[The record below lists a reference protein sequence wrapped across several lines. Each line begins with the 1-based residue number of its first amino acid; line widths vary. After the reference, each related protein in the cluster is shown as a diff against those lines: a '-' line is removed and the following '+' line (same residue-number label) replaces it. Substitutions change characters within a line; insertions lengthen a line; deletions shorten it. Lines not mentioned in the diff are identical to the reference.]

1 MQCVRAGL
9 LSLLLVT
16 LAAAQNQFVYTNNQT
31 QPNTITGFLV
41 NSDGSLTQIA
51 GSPFATGGNGQ
62 NGFWQTLAVTTFPGK
77 NYLYAANG
85 EDGTISAFRIDP
97 ATGNLSHTPGSP
109 FVTNNQPAN
118 YSLTITPDNRFLFV
132 ASDGSPLIHV
142 FAISPKTG
150 SLREVPGGPFELNSS
165 FDGLKVSANGQF
177 LFAGVNG
184 EQEVAAFQISQ
195 SGFLSAVPGS
205 PFAASGFV
213 SALTTN
219 CAGNFVFAA
228 SGGVDVYSLSTNGSL
243 TPVPGSP
250 FPNGSNSTSVD
261 LRSIDLVLSPSNQF
275 LFVSES
281 SLLNG
286 SGAVSGFEV
295 SVHGRLSPVKGSP
308 FPVTDVN
315 SGIAITS
322 KDDFLYTVLFI
333 SNELDGRRVG
343 ADGTLTPV
351 PGTPFA
357 TGEHSVTGLAESVVT
372 FPAPSCSQ
380 P

>member
-16 LAAAQNQFVYTNNQT
+16 LAAAQNQFVYTNNQS
-31 QPNTITGFLV
+31 QPNTITGFLI

-62 NGFWQTLAVTTFPGK
+62 NGTDQALAVTTFPGK

-85 EDGTISAFRIDP
+85 GDGTISAFRIDP
-97 ATGNLSHTPGSP
+97 ATGDLSDAPGSP
-109 FVTNNQPAN
+109 FVTNNQSAN

-132 ASDGSPLIHV
+132 ASDTSLLIHV

-150 SLREVPGGPFELNSS
+150 GLREVPGGPFNLNSS
-165 FDGLKVSANGQF
+165 FAALKVSANGQF
-177 LFAGVNG
+177 LFAAVQNK
-184 EQEVAAFQISQ
+184 QEVAAFQILQ
-195 SGFLSAVPGS
+195 SGSLSAVPGS
-205 PFAASGFV
+205 PFAASGIV

-228 SGGVDVYSLSTNGSL
+228 TGGVDVYSLSANGSL

-250 FPNGSNSTSVD
+250 FPNGSNS
-261 LRSIDLVLSPSNQF
+261 RSFDLVLSPSNQF

-286 SGAVSGFEV
+286 TGAVSGLEV
-295 SVHGRLSPVKGSP
+295 SLHGRLSLVKGSP

-322 KDDFLYTVLFI
+322 RGDFLYTVLFI
-333 SNELDGRRVG
+333 SSEVDGRRVG
-343 ADGTLTPV
+343 ADGKLTPV

-357 TGEHSVTGLAESVVT
+357 TGGQSVAGLVESVAT

>member
-1 MQCVRAGL
+1 MQCVRVGL

-16 LAAAQNQFVYTNNQT
+16 LASAQNQFVYTNNQS

-41 NSDGSLTQIA
+41 NSDGSLTQIT

-62 NGFWQTLAVTTFPGK
+62 NGFDQALAITTFPGK

-85 EDGTISAFRIDP
+85 GDGTISAFRIDP
-97 ATGNLSHTPGSP
+97 ATGNLSHAPGSP
-109 FVTNNQPAN
+109 FATNNQSAN
-118 YSLTITPDNRFLFV
+118 YSLAITPDNRFLFV

-142 FAISPKTG
+142 FAISPQTG
-150 SLREVPGGPFELNSS
+150 GLREVSGGPFNLNSS
-165 FDGLKVSANGQF
+165 FIGLKVSANGQF
-177 LFAGVNG
+177 LFAGVINM
-184 EQEVAAFQISQ
+184 QAVAVFQISQ
-195 SGFLSAVPGS
+195 SGSLSAVPAS

-213 SALTTN
+213 GAITTN

-228 SGGVDVYSLSTNGSL
+228 TSGVDVYSLGANGSL

-250 FPNGSNSTSVD
+250 FPNGSNNGSF
-261 LRSIDLVLSPSNQF
+261 DLVLSPSNQF

-281 SLLNG
+281 SLFNG
-286 SGAVSGFEV
+286 SAAVSAFKV
-295 SVHGRLSPVKGSP
+295 SAHGRLSLVKGSP

-322 KDDFLYTVLFI
+322 KGDFLYTVLFI
-333 SNELDGRRVG
+333 ASEVDGRRVET
-343 ADGTLTPV
+343 DGTLTPV

-357 TGEHSVTGLAESVVT
+357 TGGHSVAGLVESVVT

>member
-1 MQCVRAGL
+1 MQCIRAGL

-31 QPNTITGFLV
+31 RPNTITGFLA

-51 GSPFATGGNGQ
+51 GSPFETGGDGQ

-85 EDGTISAFRIDP
+85 KDGTISAFRIDP

-109 FVTNNQPAN
+109 FVTNNQPEN
-118 YSLTITPDNRFLFV
+118 YSLTISPDNRFLFV
-132 ASDGSPLIHV
+132 ASGGSPLIHV
-142 FAISPKTG
+142 FAISPNTG
-150 SLREVPGGPFELNSS
+150 SLREVPGGPFDLNSS
-165 FDGLKVSANGQF
+165 FIGLKVSANGQF
-177 LFAGVNG
+177 LFAGVFN

-195 SGFLSAVPGS
+195 SGSLSAVPGS

-228 SGGVDVYSLSTNGSL
+228 SDGVDVYSLSANGSL

-250 FPNGSNSTSVD
+250 FPNGSNN
-261 LRSIDLVLSPSNQF
+261 RSSDLVLSPSNQF
-275 LFVSES
+275 LFVSEN

-295 SVHGRLSPVKGSP
+295 SVHGRLSLVKGSP

-322 KDDFLYTVLFI
+322 KGDFLYTLLFI
-333 SNELDGRRVG
+333 SNAVDGRRVG

-351 PGTPFA
+351 SGTPFA
-357 TGEHSVTGLAESVVT
+357 TGEHSVTGLVESVVT

>member
-1 MQCVRAGL
+1 MQCIRAGL

-31 QPNTITGFLV
+31 RPNTITGFLA

-51 GSPFATGGNGQ
+51 GSPFETGGDGQ

-118 YSLTITPDNRFLFV
+118 YSLTISPDNRFLFV

-150 SLREVPGGPFELNSS
+150 SLREVPGGPFNLNSS
-165 FDGLKVSANGQF
+165 FIGLKVSANGQF
-177 LFAGVNG
+177 LFASIINK
-184 EQEVAAFQISQ
+184 QAVAVFQISQ
-195 SGFLSAVPGS
+195 SGSLSAVPAS
-205 PFAASGFV
+205 PFTASGFV
-213 SALTTN
+213 GAITTN

-228 SGGVDVYSLSTNGSL
+228 TGGVDVYSLGADGSL

-250 FPNGSNSTSVD
+250 FPNGSDS
-261 LRSIDLVLSPSNQF
+261 RSIDLVLSPSNQF

-281 SLLNG
+281 DLLDG
-286 SGAVSGFEV
+286 SDVSAFEV

-308 FPVTDVN
+308 FPVRDVN

-322 KDDFLYTVLFI
+322 KGDFLYTILFI
-333 SNELDGRRVG
+333 SNEVDGRRVG

>member
-1 MQCVRAGL
+1 MQCIRAGL

-31 QPNTITGFLV
+31 RPNTITGFLA

-51 GSPFATGGNGQ
+51 GSPFETGGDGQ

-118 YSLTITPDNRFLFV
+118 YSLTISPDNRFLFV

-150 SLREVPGGPFELNSS
+150 SLREVPGGPFNLNSS
-165 FDGLKVSANGQF
+165 FIGLKVSANGQF
-177 LFAGVNG
+177 LFASIVNK
-184 EQEVAAFQISQ
+184 QAVAVFQISQ
-195 SGFLSAVPGS
+195 SGSLSVVPAS
-205 PFAASGFV
+205 PFTASGFV
-213 SALTTN
+213 GAITTN
-219 CAGNFVFAA
+219 CADNFVFAA
-228 SGGVDVYSLSTNGSL
+228 TGGVDVYSLGADGSL
-243 TPVPGSP
+243 IPVPGSP
-250 FPNGSNSTSVD
+250 FPNGSDS
-261 LRSIDLVLSPSNQF
+261 RSIDLVLSPSNQF

-281 SLLNG
+281 DLLDG
-286 SGAVSGFEV
+286 SDVSAFEV

-308 FPVTDVN
+308 FPVRDVN

-322 KDDFLYTVLFI
+322 KGDFLYTILFI
-333 SNELDGRRVG
+333 SNEVDGRRVG